1 MISIDTVRRAIE
13 FGTRARSNCD
23 HDSANRAFVGLLAQ
37 LSRTPVPGVRFDNL
51 TDISLT
57 PPYSNVLA
65 ISAGAGAL
73 RLERPL
79 LAIAAFKG
87 VSWRTCA
94 LPLHSRLVGTRVD
107 LSAELAL
114 LDLPV
119 PDGWLLTEDA
129 PPAAWMTEAELAL
142 FCQSAKR

>member
-1 MISIDTVRRAIE
+1 M
-13 FGTRARSNCD
+13 
-23 HDSANRAFVGLLAQ
+23 
-37 LSRTPVPGVRFDNL
+37 PVAGVRFDNL

-65 ISAGAGAL
+65 ISAGTDAL

-79 LAIAAFKG
+79 LAIAAFKS
-87 VSWRTCA
+87 VSWRIGA
-94 LPLHSRLVGTRVD
+94 LPLQSRCVGTRVD

-114 LDLPV
+114 LDLTV
-119 PDGWLLTEDA
+119 PDGWLLTEGA

-142 FCQSAKR
+142 FCRSVKC